1 MGLQEMFNDNI
12 YMDMAKNGQFF
23 GFTMGSYI
31 ITNKYNNYVKME
43 VFCWSIELPDPSN
56 YGLTLELK
64 PEQKAEASII
74 ARAQQGL

>member
-1 MGLQEMFNDNI
+1 MLEGVN
-12 YMDMAKNGQFF
+12 
-23 GFTMGSYI
+23 
-31 ITNKYNNYVKME
+31 YNNYVKME

-64 PEQKAEASII
+64 PKQKAEASII

>member
-1 MGLQEMFNDNI
+1 
-12 YMDMAKNGQFF
+12 
-23 GFTMGSYI
+23 
-31 ITNKYNNYVKME
+31 ME

-64 PEQKAEASII
+64 PKQKAEASII

>member
-1 MGLQEMFNDNI
+1 
-12 YMDMAKNGQFF
+12 
-23 GFTMGSYI
+23 
-31 ITNKYNNYVKME
+31 ME
-43 VFCWSIELPDPSN
+43 EFCWSIELPDPSN

>member
-1 MGLQEMFNDNI
+1 
-12 YMDMAKNGQFF
+12 
-23 GFTMGSYI
+23 MGSI
-31 ITNKYNNYVKME
+31 ACGISATFDSFLWKLDKKYNNYVKME

-64 PEQKAEASII
+64 PKQKAEASII

>member
-1 MGLQEMFNDNI
+1 MLSLILTGRDVMG
-12 YMDMAKNGQFF
+12 
-23 GFTMGSYI
+23 
-31 ITNKYNNYVKME
+31 YNNYVKME
-43 VFCWSIELPDPSN
+43 VLCWSIKLPDPTN